1 MRSAIKILNQ
11 VDKIQMTGGLREST
25 LDMVVSI
32 FRSSLCGSAVMNP
45 TRIHKDAGS
54 IPGLA
59 QWFKDL
65 ALLWLWCKPAAAALI
80 CPVAWELPY
89 ASPVALKKKKK
100 KKKEKEIFLLESDF

>member
-1 MRSAIKILNQ
+1 MEFLYGTVEMNLTSNHK
-11 VDKIQMTGGLREST
+11 VVGL
-25 LDMVVSI
+25 
-32 FRSSLCGSAVMNP
+32 
-45 TRIHKDAGS
+45 